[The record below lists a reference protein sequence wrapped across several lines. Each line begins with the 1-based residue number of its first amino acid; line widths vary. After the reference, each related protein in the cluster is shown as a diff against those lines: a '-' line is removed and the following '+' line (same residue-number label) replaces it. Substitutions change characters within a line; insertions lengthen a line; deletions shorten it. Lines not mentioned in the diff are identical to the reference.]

1 MLKLYSS
8 FSLIGACCLFFTDFS
23 FAQNYGDLF
32 LSTGIQP
39 YTIRDQGFSPIK
51 YKGNTSVSS
60 IGFLLGNENRT
71 ELYQGDFSFGILAN
85 QAGLTMNE
93 ISIGFTS
100 YTFYHKEKDAT
111 QGLHLGWSNKNRF
124 NIRSHNEFTNY
135 NYRYDYYSVIG
146 PAARFILPFQWKNKF
161 FVWENIANW
170 HLLGI
175 QIKSGYIGAE
185 PENYKDD
192 NSLID
197 NFFATVKPFLPLENL
212 DLGFSSAVF
221 WKLPATNNRLGLRYQ
236 FNYGKLSG
244 IRSIYRYG
252 QAVDVVL
259 NVKLW

>member
-8 FSLIGACCLFFTDFS
+8 FSLVVACCFFFADFS
-23 FAQNYGDLF
+23 FAQNSGDLF

-93 ISIGFTS
+93 ISVGFTS
-100 YTFYHKEKDAT
+100 FTFYHKEKDAQ
-111 QGLHLGWSNKNRF
+111 QGLHLGWSNKNIF
-124 NIRSHNEFTNY
+124 NFRRHNEFTNY
-135 NYRYDYYSVIG
+135 SNRYDYYSVLG
-146 PAARFILPFQWKNKF
+146 PAARFILPFQWKKKS
-161 FVWENIANW
+161 FVWETSASW
-170 HLLGI
+170 YLLGI

-185 PENYKDD
+185 PENYKDE
-192 NSLID
+192 NSLVD
-197 NFFATVKPFLPLENL
+197 NFFATVKPFLPLGNL
-212 DLGFSSAVF
+212 DVGVSSAVF

-236 FNYGKLSG
+236 LNYGKLSG
-244 IRSIYRYG
+244 IRSIHRYG
-252 QAVDVVL
+252 QALDVVL